1 MCGICGTVGIQN
13 QSLAERLILRMSA
26 ALKHRGPD
34 EHGELILPLGAP
46 QVALGMRRLSII
58 DLPGGSQ
65 PIFNE
70 TRDVAVVYNGEIY
83 NFKELRA
90 ELTRAGHTFRT
101 HSDTEVI
108 VHGYEEW
115 GKAVVRHL
123 RGMFAIALLDM
134 RGAPSKPATVFLGRD
149 RFGIKPLYYS
159 LQNDALVFASEVR
172 ALLASGLVA
181 PNLSPATLES
191 FFLFGSVAEPQTL
204 VEGVFSVPPGH
215 FAVIRAGRPN
225 EFSPESYWSAA
236 DAAAAPRERKTVTLA
251 SAAEQVR
258 PALEDAVAGHL
269 NADVE
274 LGVFLSSGLD
284 STALVALASAVRAGL
299 HTFTLVFEEQDFNE
313 AALARETAR
322 HFGAHHDELLLRG
335 TDVLE
340 RLDEALGALDQ
351 PTMDGI
357 NTYFVSWAARRVG
370 LRVALSG
377 LGGDEV
383 FGGYSTFS
391 AAQNA
396 ARVAAVGKK
405 VPRAL
410 RSLAA
415 PAVGWAGAKKSD
427 ARRKIS
433 SLLSDGDFL
442 PHPYFFTR
450 LLFAP
455 QQAIELRAG
464 AWVSGATTPWRK
476 WIAQSAQSVATFDA
490 FTAVSVLEM
499 RTYMAQTLLR
509 DTDSVSMAHSLEVR
523 VPLLDHV
530 LAELV
535 LKLPAVAKTR
545 PNANKAL
552 LIESVR
558 DLLPEEILSQPKR
571 TFTLPW
577 EIWLRGPL
585 ASKLRDGLTNL
596 SPALAAHVDSQS
608 LANVWSDFELGRTS
622 WSRPWA
628 LFVLNDW
635 CRRHLAYDEAAA
647 AESAAT
653 RLRSN

>member
-1 MCGICGTVGIQN
+1 
-13 QSLAERLILRMSA
+13 MSA
-26 ALKHRGPD
+26 ALTHRGPD

-70 TRDVAVVYNGEIY
+70 TRDIAVVYNGEIY

-90 ELTRAGHTFRT
+90 DLTRCGHIFRT

-115 GKAVVRHL
+115 GTAVVRHL

-134 RGAPSKPATVFLGRD
+134 RGAPSKPATVFLARD

-159 LQNDALVFASEVR
+159 LQNGTFVFASEVR

-181 PNLSPATLES
+181 PKLSAAALES

-204 VEGVFSVPPGH
+204 VEDVFSIPPGH
-215 FAVIRAGRPN
+215 FAVIRASHSG
-225 EFSPESYWSAA
+225 EFSTEPYWTAA
-236 DAAAAPRERKTVTLA
+236 DAATASGSRKSVAMATAAKR
-251 SAAEQVR
+251 VR
-258 PALEDAVAGHL
+258 PELEDAVARHL
-269 NADVE
+269 IADVE

-335 TDVLE
+335 TDVLD

-370 LRVALSG
+370 LKVALSG

-391 AAQNA
+391 AAQSA

-405 VPRAL
+405 VPRTL

-433 SLLSDGDFL
+433 SLWNEGDFL

-450 LLFAP
+450 LLFTP
-455 QQAIELRAG
+455 QKAAVLRAG
-464 AWVSGATTPWRK
+464 AWVSDAATPWRK
-476 WIAQSAQSVATFDA
+476 WLAQSVQLAARFDP

-499 RTYMAQTLLR
+499 RSYMAQTLLR
-509 DTDSVSMAHSLEVR
+509 DTDSVSMANSLEVR

-530 LAELV
+530 LAELA
-535 LKLPAVAKTR
+535 LQLPSSAKHV
-545 PNANKAL
+545 PNISKAL
-552 LIESVR
+552 LAESLR
-558 DLLPEEILSQPKR
+558 DLLPDKILSQRKR

-585 ASKLRDGLTNL
+585 ASKIRDGLTNL

-653 RLRSN
+653 KSRSN

>member
-1 MCGICGTVGIQN
+1 MCGLCGTVGIQN
-13 QSLAERLILRMSA
+13 HSFAERLILRMSA
-26 ALKHRGPD
+26 ALTHRGPD

-46 QVALGMRRLSII
+46 HVALGMRRLSII
-58 DLPGGSQ
+58 DLPSGSQ

-70 TRDVAVVYNGEIY
+70 KRDVAVVHNGEIY
-83 NFKELRA
+83 NFRELRA
-90 ELTRAGHTFRT
+90 ELTRLNHIFRT

-115 GKAVVRHL
+115 GTAVVRHL

-134 RGAPSKPATVFLGRD
+134 RGAPSTPATVFLARD

-159 LQNDALVFASEVR
+159 LQNGTLVFASEVR
-172 ALLASGLVA
+172 ALLASGLI
-181 PNLSPATLES
+181 PPDLSPAALES
-191 FFLFGSVAEPQTL
+191 FLLFGSVAEPQTL
-204 VEGVFSVPPGH
+204 VENVFSVPPGH
-215 FAVIRAGRPN
+215 FAVIRAAHPT
-225 EFSPESYWSAA
+225 EFSPEPYWTAA
-236 DAAAAPRERKTVTLA
+236 DSASTPAQRETVTLA
-251 SAAEQVR
+251 SAAKQLR
-258 PALEDAVAGHL
+258 PELEDAVARHL
-269 NADVE
+269 IADVE

-299 HTFTLVFEEQDFNE
+299 RTFTLIFEEQDFNE

-335 TDVLE
+335 ADVLD

-370 LRVALSG
+370 LKVALSG

-391 AAQNA
+391 AAQSA

-405 VPRAL
+405 MPRVL

-433 SLLSDGDFL
+433 SLWSDGDFL

-450 LLFAP
+450 LLFTP
-455 QQAIELRAG
+455 QQAADLRAG
-464 AWVSGATTPWRK
+464 EWMSDEATPWRK
-476 WIAQSAQSVATFDA
+476 WLAQSARSSAGLDS

-535 LKLPAVAKTR
+535 LQLPAAAKTR
-545 PNANKAL
+545 PNVNKAL
-552 LIESVR
+552 LVESLR
-558 DLLPEEILSQPKR
+558 DLLPEEILRQPKR

-585 ASKLRDGLTNL
+585 ASKIRDGLSNVT
-596 SPALAAHVDSQS
+596 PALAARVDSQ
-608 LANVWSDFELGRTS
+608 LFANIWADFGSGGTS

-628 LFVLNDW
+628 LFVLNEW
-635 CRRHLAYDEAAA
+635 CRRHLAISEDPVP
-647 AESAAT
+647 ESAAT
-653 RLRSN
+653 KSRSN

>member
-215 FAVIRAGRPN
+215 FAVIRAADPN
-225 EFSPESYWSAA
+225 EFSPEPYWTAA

-433 SLLSDGDFL
+433 SLWSDGDFL

-535 LKLPAVAKTR
+535 LKLPAAAKTR
-545 PNANKAL
+545 PNVNKAL
-552 LIESVR
+552 WIESVR

-635 CRRHLAYDEAAA
+635 CRRHLAYDEAAR
-647 AESAAT
+647 AESATT
-653 RLRSN
+653 RSRSN